1 MNSDIDCIVL
11 FIFSGEGTG
20 DVFRSPRRTEN
31 SAPASHCVDV
41 SPRGQKLVGR
51 ATLGMYAFPRRRRQT
66 EIAGS
71 NRVSSDQ
78 AQLVRQTGLTYLH
91 PWRSQMQAVSRKCGI
106 AIKMASLRPR
116 TSIDTPL
123 TGCGRYWEGGWING
137 GRQAWRT
144 AEEIAVTKTSANVT
158 MGLVGGGGMPI
169 PIHDPGGG
177 AICLPWPAR
186 AQRSP
191 RVCRSG

>member
-1 MNSDIDCIVL
+1 MNGDIDGIVL
-11 FIFSGEGTG
+11 FIISREGTR
-20 DVFRSPRRTEN
+20 DIFRSPGRAEN

-41 SPRGQKLVGR
+41 STRGQNSGGR
-51 ATLGMYAFPRRRRQT
+51 ATSGMYAFPRRRRQT
-66 EIAGS
+66 EIAES

-78 AQLVRQTGLTYLH
+78 AHLVRQTGLTYLH

-137 GRQAWRT
+137 GRQAWWT

-158 MGLVGGGGMPI
+158 MGSVGGRRNANHNP
-169 PIHDPGGG
+169 
-177 AICLPWPAR
+177 
-186 AQRSP
+186 
-191 RVCRSG
+191 